1 MDRIAWR
8 WMMAEARR
16 QSAVDEIDVAVAEA
30 IQACGGDA
38 REAVASL
45 IRAQWA
51 MDEERRAAVS
61 AGYERRALRR

>member
-1 MDRIAWR
+1 M
-8 WMMAEARR
+8 ETRR

-38 REAVASL
+38 REAVAAL

-51 MDEERRAAVS
+51 MDREREATVS
-61 AGYERRALRR
+61 AGYVRRELRAG